1 MFHSILPPIHSATP
15 CPLLP
20 MAISKSTVQTGN
32 LGNNPPHLL
41 LPQPQETRS
50 ACCSLTSPDDAL
62 SLPYLPLQPQ
72 QQEDSLKTES
82 IRERAGVTNV
92 VVCQEK
98 SDISVS
104 PPPWPAPEMDPSSH
118 LSGHCSLS
126 SSTELSCHIP
136 PPAPVSILPST
147 PNRSRQTQTA
157 LAQMLH
163 RHLSDIYKRAY
174 LSPSLQPAPQQAP
187 PKGTPILGW
196 ASTNLLILLLHL
208 LQQPWFKGPQFP
220 SLLTDTTFLPQSLT
234 PPIYFLPYSQVIFK
248 NCKLEPQFQ

>member
-1 MFHSILPPIHSATP
+1 
-15 CPLLP
+15 

-50 ACCSLTSPDDAL
+50 ACCFLTSPDDAL

-72 QQEDSLKTES
+72 QQEDTLKTES
-82 IRERAGVTNV
+82 VRERAGVTNV
-92 VVCQEK
+92 VVCEEK

-104 PPPWPAPEMDPSSH
+104 PPPWPAPAMDPSSH

-126 SSTELSCHIP
+126 SSSELSCHIP

-157 LAQMLH
+157 LAQMPH

-174 LSPSLQPAPQQAP
+174 LSLPHF
-187 PKGTPILGW
+187 
-196 ASTNLLILLLHL
+196 NLLLSKPLPRERPFWAGP
-208 LQQPWFKGPQFP
+208 LQTCSFCFFTSFSSPGSKVH
-220 SLLTDTTFLPQSLT
+220 S
-234 PPIYFLPYSQVIFK
+234 FLPY
-248 NCKLEPQFQ
+248 

>member
-50 ACCSLTSPDDAL
+50 ACCSLTSPDNAL

-82 IRERAGVTNV
+82 IQERAGVTNV

-104 PPPWPAPEMDPSSH
+104 PPPWPAPAMDPSSH
-118 LSGHCSLS
+118 
-126 SSTELSCHIP
+126 
-136 PPAPVSILPST
+136 
-147 PNRSRQTQTA
+147 
-157 LAQMLH
+157 
-163 RHLSDIYKRAY
+163 
-174 LSPSLQPAPQQAP
+174 
-187 PKGTPILGW
+187 
-196 ASTNLLILLLHL
+196 
-208 LQQPWFKGPQFP
+208 
-220 SLLTDTTFLPQSLT
+220 SLLPLNYPVTSLRQLQFLSFHPHRT
-234 PPIYFLPYSQVIFK
+234 APDKPKLPLLR
-248 NCKLEPQFQ
+248 CPTGT